1 MRRSLILFACA
12 AALAACSQ
20 PAEPPAAPDAAPP
33 AAETIQVDVLRASAE
48 GAGES
53 IGTVS
58 FIAGNAG
65 TQINVNLSG
74 LPAGQ
79 HGFHIHEHASCAP
92 HAGATGA
99 MEPAGAAGAHYDP
112 EGTGTHLGPE
122 GAGHLGDLPR
132 LEANADGIVQAELT
146 APRITSLSQLRGRAL
161 MVHAGGDNYT
171 DTPANGGGGARLA
184 CAVIN

>member
-1 MRRSLILFACA
+1 MKRMLLLAVCGF
-12 AALAACSQ
+12 ALAACSQ
-20 PAEPPAAPDAAPP
+20 PAEPPASVP
-33 AAETIQVDVLRASAE
+33 ETPEAQSIQVDVLRATAE
-48 GAGES
+48 GTGES
-53 IGTVS
+53 IGVVTFRES
-58 FIAGNAG
+58 AGGAL
-65 TQINVNLSG
+65 ISVDLSG
-74 LPAGQ
+74 LPGGE

-92 HAGATGA
+92 HAGASGA

-132 LEANADGIVQAELT
+132 LEANAEGRVQTELT
-146 APRITSLSQLRGRAL
+146 APRITALSQLRGRAL

-171 DTPANGGGGARLA
+171 DTPVNGGGGARLA